1 MSVPTRS
8 PFPKPCHVST
18 MYTTGWAWRIHP
30 RLYVLPSDLAEGVSE
45 VVLSVEDL
53 RYRGELVLYLPSD
66 GIALVWCREDLPV
79 EIVSISDKQLVEVV
93 HFCTAFSEP
102 VSWMQAEVWDSDHAA
117 FWGFDEELALVSYLC
132 PGKGKADG
140 IRMASLFTKELL
152 AAWDHGEMAKVW
164 QCIPCGLLEATAE
177 RHVRCQN
184 CRQQKQLATFATED
198 QEASIQTLE
207 KVIARMGDDPVLC
220 RKGPQAWKLR
230 RGSAELHLRYARDEA
245 SLCADIQLVRIGPE
259 TDRKGLY
266 AYLLKENS
274 RLDTFGF
281 SVQHDKVMISLL
293 LSGRSI
299 REQETATLFETI
311 LKKSDDYDNHLVSV
325 FAAEWL

>member
-1 MSVPTRS
+1 M
-8 PFPKPCHVST
+8 PKRAP
-18 MYTTGWAWRIHP
+18 AW
-30 RLYVLPSDLAEGVSE
+30 
-45 VVLSVEDL
+45 
-53 RYRGELVLYLPSD
+53 
-66 GIALVWCREDLPV
+66 
-79 EIVSISDKQLVEVV
+79 Q
-93 HFCTAFSEP
+93 
-102 VSWMQAEVWDSDHAA
+102 
-117 FWGFDEELALVSYLC
+117 
-132 PGKGKADG
+132 
-140 IRMASLFTKELL
+140 
-152 AAWDHGEMAKVW
+152 
-164 QCIPCGLLEATAE
+164 
-177 RHVRCQN
+177 
-184 CRQQKQLATFATED
+184 
-198 QEASIQTLE
+198 
-207 KVIARMGDDPVLC
+207 
-220 RKGPQAWKLR
+220 LR

-274 RLDTFGF
+274 RLDSFGF